1 MLLYSSCLES
11 EREAEK
17 LPEFPKY
24 FRSTGF
30 CRWEDNKV
38 LKRAL
43 KVLTVSALSVEHLED
58 SFQEIYGG
66 VMGKLPW

>member
-1 MLLYSSCLES
+1 M
-11 EREAEK
+11 
-17 LPEFPKY
+17 
-24 FRSTGF
+24 
-30 CRWEDNKV
+30 